1 MTKQLLIYEEVVPVS
16 KERHLNWSVSL
27 GKNYNFARSVNAVP
41 LMAVEFP
48 KAAAE
53 YSIVFTGNPEDDEI
67 IMPVVILG
75 FRNEQNLYLNEEGQW
90 KAKYIPAFIRR
101 YPFVFSNSNEGKIWT
116 LCIDEE
122 FQGCNQEGRGER
134 FFDSQGEQTQ
144 YLNNVLQFLKDYQV
158 QFERTRIFCH
168 KLKELELLKPMQ
180 AIFTLKTGEQSLL
193 GGFMAIDREKFKEL
207 TGEQLADL
215 MRRDELE
222 LMFLH
227 LQSMQN
233 LNSMVEKIVL
243 SQKI

>member
-101 YPFVFSNSNEGKIWT
+101 YPFVFSNTNEGKIWT

-158 QFERTRIFCH
+158 QFERTRIFCQ

-180 AIFTLKTGEQSLL
+180 AIFTLKTGEQSSL

-233 LNSMVEKIVL
+233 FNSMVEKIAL
-243 SQKI
+243 EE